1 MKKNCNIKKNLL
13 RLTINVLGSLST
25 YVPRVGLLQ
34 QIRQGGGGTIKAKG
48 GGGGAGSVRVC
59 AYDDKHT

>member
-1 MKKNCNIKKNLL
+1 MKKNCDIKILS

-34 QIRQGGGGTIKAKG
+34 QIRQGGGTMKAKG
-48 GGGGAGSVRVC
+48 GTGSVRVC